1 MSTTGRTGSAA
12 TAVGDV
18 VAVLSEARFV
28 RVVAS
33 ADGDALAASGVLAR
47 ALDDH
52 DVPFQVRLI
61 ATPDDRAWQTDGP
74 DERVLAVGLESDHAD
89 AVVDS
94 AETPTSVT
102 AWQVARELGSEPDP
116 LLALAGAVATGSTP
130 GADGTPA
137 LLEDAILDRRPGVAL
152 PTADLADGL
161 AHSTLVHARFS
172 GDESAAGATLADL
185 SLPAE
190 LDESARREV
199 ASLVAIEA
207 TEDAPARAGTAV
219 ERFLRPYATPAGPFE
234 TLGGYADVLDALAAT
249 APGIGV
255 ALALGHDVRAT
266 ALDEWREHARRVHE
280 GLRVAHTGRYDGVF
294 VARCDAA
301 EEDDGDAVPLGTVAR
316 LLLAYRSPEPIA
328 LAVVDGAAAVAAED
342 ASGGT
347 DALSSAAA
355 SLDGRSAARDGRG
368 AATFDGTATDYVAAF
383 REAL

>member
-74 DERVLAVGLESDHAD
+74 DERVLAVGLESQHAD
-89 AVVDS
+89 AVVYS

-294 VARCDAA
+294 VARH
-301 EEDDGDAVPLGTVAR
+301 DDWPTATAAR
-316 LLLAYRSPEPIA
+316 LLRDYRSPEPVA
-328 LAVVDGAAAVAAED
+328 LAVGDGEATLAGPQERDLAPVATAAAEAV
-342 ASGGT
+342 GGRAGAIGRRARIEFDPET
-347 DALSSAAA
+347 DVT
-355 SLDGRSAARDGRG
+355 DVV
-368 AATFDGTATDYVAAF
+368 TAV